1 MLIKLSYI
9 DIGEHKYP
17 MSFSIASGRQMGG
30 FIKLTKNFDKDS
42 MDLPQVAQ
50 ILTDLLYA
58 MIYSGCA
65 YMNRMHLPA
74 YEEAPVDSNGKF
86 IPLKKE
92 DLEVLI
98 PLEPEALNELTGKIK
113 ECINLGKQRD
123 IKAVENKNLKKKKQ
137 RR

>member
-1 MLIKLSYI
+1 
-9 DIGEHKYP
+9 

-30 FIKLTKNFDKDS
+30 FIKLTKNFDKGS

-74 YEEAPVDSNGKF
+74 YEGAPVDSNGKF

-113 ECINLGKQRD
+113 NCINLGKQRD

>member
-1 MLIKLSYI
+1 
-9 DIGEHKYP
+9 